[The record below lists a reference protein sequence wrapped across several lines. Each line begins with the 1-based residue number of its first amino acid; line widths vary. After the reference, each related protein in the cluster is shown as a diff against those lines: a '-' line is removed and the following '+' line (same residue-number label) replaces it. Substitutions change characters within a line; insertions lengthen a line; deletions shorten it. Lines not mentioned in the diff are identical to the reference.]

1 MSGDGQQQQQP
12 AQQPTKLAELKTDQH
27 ALAKKKPENFPQMLE
42 TWKGEIARALPRH
55 LSADRMARV
64 ALTSFRNVPKLAEC
78 NPLSVFAAVLQA
90 AQLGI
95 EPGLMG
101 EAHLIPYGDT
111 CQLIPGYQGLIKLA
125 KQTGQVV
132 DIYAMAVRDKDK
144 FRCTFGINRDLV
156 HDPLAAKGGFPASL
170 EARGEIIGFYAVAV
184 FKDGT
189 RTFVVMGKD
198 EVDLTRDNSS
208 GWQSAKRFNKEKKH
222 PWHVHYEAMGNKT
235 AIRRLCKML
244 PKSPELAQALALEET
259 HDRGKA
265 QNIDMGGVLDGSY
278 APSAYDDGD
287 VIDVDAETGEIK
299 QPHGQSQ
306 GQQQQQQPQGGRRGT
321 GRAKNAGGNEGQQ
334 QQQPQQAQNNTG
346 PSISDVLALV
356 RAEKYEDATAL
367 VGGTGFSDIDR
378 KEISVAID
386 RHKKGEDV

>member
-1 MSGDGQQQQQP
+1 MAEQQEQQQGTSI
-12 AQQPTKLAELKTDQH
+12 ADLKSDKH
-27 ALAKKKPENFPQMLE
+27 ALARRKPENFPQMLE
-42 TWKGEIARALPRH
+42 AWKDQIGAALPRH
-55 LSADRMARV
+55 LNADRMARV

-78 NPLSVFAAVLQA
+78 KPLSVFAAVLQA

-132 DIYAMAVRDKDK
+132 DIYAMAVREKDK
-144 FRCTFGINRDLV
+144 FRCTFGVNRELI
-156 HDPLAAKGGFPASL
+156 HEPLASKGGFPASL

-198 EVDLTRDNSS
+198 EIDGVRDNSS
-208 GWQSAKRFNKEKKH
+208 GWQTAKKYQKEKKH

-244 PKSPELAQALALEET
+244 PKSPELAQALALEDVHE
-259 HDRGKA
+259 RGRT
-265 QNIDMGGVLDGSY
+265 QNLDSKSLLDGTYSPPN
-278 APSAYDDGD
+278 AFDDSE
-287 VIDVDAETGEIK
+287 VSDVDPETGEI
-299 QPHGQSQ
+299 
-306 GQQQQQQPQGGRRGT
+306 QQPGAGAQQPDKAAGGRRK
-321 GRAKNAGGNEGQQ
+321 AA
-334 QQQPQQAQNNTG
+334 QQPSQQPAGQAPTIN
-346 PSISDVLALV
+346 DALALV
-356 RAEKYEDATAL
+356 RAGKYDDATDL
-367 VGGTGFSDIDR
+367 VKGNGFNSTDR
-378 KEISVAID
+378 KEVEVAIE
-386 RHKKGEDV
+386 RHKGGAQV